1 MTTVNDATY
10 QLLRRHGLTT
20 IFGNP
25 GSNELPFLAAMPEDF
40 RYVLGLHEGVVVGM
54 ADGYAQATGRPAMV
68 NLHAASGSGNAMGA
82 FTNAWYSHTPLVI
95 TAGQQVRA
103 TVGQEVMLSNVDA
116 TSLPRPLVKWS
127 AEPAS
132 PRDVVRTIGQAIH
145 TAALE
150 PAGPVYVSIPYDDW
164 AHESGPEDE
173 HVAARAVEH
182 AGELSEGQLSNL
194 VAALDA
200 SLKPVLVLGPDVD
213 SARGNADAV
222 TLAERLG
229 APVWVAPSAPRCP
242 FPTTHAAFRGVLPA
256 SVRGITELLSG
267 HDLILVVG
275 APVFRYHQY
284 EPGPYL
290 PEGASLL
297 QVTCD
302 PSEAARAPM
311 GRAVVASIGPALHRL
326 AAAVAHRGIRLE
338 QRVRPAAS
346 PLASART
353 AEGARQSGASAPA
366 VARALAPEDVFDVIN
381 MVAPQDAIYVNET
394 TSTVGAFWDRIEM
407 RHPGSY
413 YFPAS
418 GGLGFGMPAAVGVQM
433 AEPERRVVALI
444 GDGSANYGITALW
457 TAAKHGVPVVFVI
470 LNNGTYGALRGFAA
484 KLGALAAPGL
494 DVPGIDFV
502 CLAEG
507 YGVEAHRA
515 DSLGDFR
522 DRFAKALASS
532 GPTLLEVPITT
543 VSPF

>member
-40 RYVLGLHEGVVVGM
+40 RYILGLHEGVVAGM
-54 ADGYAQATGRPAMV
+54 ADGYAQATRRPAMV

-82 FTNAWYSHTPLVI
+82 LTNAWYSHTPLLI

-103 TVGQEVMLSNVDA
+103 TIGQEVMLSNVDA
-116 TSLPRPLVKWS
+116 VSLPRPLVKWS

-150 PAGPVYVSIPYDDW
+150 PSGPVYVSIPYDDW
-164 AHESGPEDE
+164 AQETGPEEE
-173 HVAARAVEH
+173 HLAERAVEH
-182 AGELSEGQLSNL
+182 AGELSDGQLADL

-200 SLKPVLVLGPDVD
+200 AGNPVLVLGPDVD

-229 APVWVAPSAPRCP
+229 APVWVAPSAARCP
-242 FPTTHAAFRGVLPA
+242 FPTTHASFRGVLPA
-256 SVRGITELLSG
+256 SVDGITSLLAG

-284 EPGPYL
+284 EPGNYL

-297 QVTCD
+297 QISCD
-302 PSEAARAPM
+302 PGEAARAPM
-311 GRAVVASIGPALHRL
+311 GRAVVASIGPALRRL
-326 AAAVAHRGIRLE
+326 AAAVEPRGVQQLPRAK
-338 QRVRPAAS
+338 PALTSQATEAAGS
-346 PLASART
+346 PLAP
-353 AEGARQSGASAPA
+353 EA
-366 VARALAPEDVFDVIN
+366 VFELINELAPEDAV
-381 MVAPQDAIYVNET
+381 YVNET
-394 TSTVGAFWDRIEM
+394 TSTVGAFWDRMDM

-418 GGLGFGMPAAVGVQM
+418 GGLGFGMPAAVGVQL
-433 AEPERRVVALI
+433 AEPERRVVAFI

-457 TAAKHGVPVVFVI
+457 TAARYGIPVVFVI

-484 KLGALAAPGL
+484 KLNALDAPGL
-494 DVPGIDFV
+494 DVPGINFV
-502 CLAEG
+502 SLAAG
-507 YGVEAHRA
+507 YGVDADRA
-515 DSLGDFR
+515 DSLEKLR
-522 DRFAKALASS
+522 DCFTKALASS
-532 GPTLLEVPITT
+532 APTLIEVPITT